1 METIQLTTHI
11 GSDGILQVKMPT
23 EIRDT
28 DIEVTIVYQS
38 LSQNSSQPRYNAW
51 GKLVTRQSIQGTI
64 AGMRQLRQEISID
77 PQSIREMIEEGRRF

>member
-1 METIQLTTHI
+1 MQSIQLKTHI
-11 GSDGILQVKMPT
+11 GSDGILQVQMPT

-51 GKLVTRQSIQGTI
+51 GKLVTRQSIQDTI

-77 PQSIREMIEEGRRF
+77 QQSIREMIEEGRRF

>member
-1 METIQLTTHI
+1 METIQLTTYI
-11 GSDGILQVKMPT
+11 GSDGILQVQMPT

-51 GKLVTRQSIQGTI
+51 GKLVTRKSIQDTI

-77 PQSIREMIEEGRRF
+77 RQSIREMIEEGRRF

>member
-1 METIQLTTHI
+1 MESIQLKTHI

-38 LSQNSSQPRYNAW
+38 LSPNSSQLRYNAW
-51 GKLVTRQSIQGTI
+51 GKLVTRKSIQDTI

-77 PQSIREMIEEGRRF
+77 RQSIRDMIEEGRQF